1 MNIEETYNI
10 HKKIN
15 CVFPF
20 FKSKLLCK
28 KGIHNY
34 QLKRKQ
40 KETKEKSFRCE
51 TEALFLCYKTIWQCR
66 CCKAETKFEGGNTN
80 E

>member
-40 KETKEKSFRCE
+40 KET
-51 TEALFLCYKTIWQCR
+51 IWQCR